1 METYQM
7 IPYRKEVYGKVKNA
21 VIEGHAAGLTYAE
34 VVAKYG
40 VRLESLYSAAKRLG
54 LTLKPSKHT
63 K

>member
-1 METYQM
+1 METRRLN
-7 IPYRKEVYGKVKNA
+7 RKEAYGLVKQA
-21 VIEGHAAGLTYAE
+21 VVEGHASGMTYAE

-54 LTLKPSKHT
+54 LSLKPSKHI

>member
-1 METYQM
+1 
-7 IPYRKEVYGKVKNA
+7 
-21 VIEGHAAGLTYAE
+21 

-54 LTLKPSKHT
+54 LSLKPSKHI